1 MVAASPSLT
10 TNALARML
18 EERPDPSAFQPVLQI
33 AGNCF
38 VYVFSLLND
47 TLAFYSSS
55 SSKESIH
62 SLRERDRIFEYKR
75 IARDSIFDVSPLFF
89 SVYSHIITLSLS
101 HADIRKI
108 KNTTGEPESAENTR
122 YRVMIRYVFCL
133 EIIASQIWALFE
145 FLFFHSVA
153 SFFSSGLRDDS
164 SSSSSSALKRC
175 ARENARH
182 HSLTFFFVRLLLLLL
197 LLLLLQR
204 WRLVFS
210 SDVLAKVE
218 SVDRFRYVFQTTQ
231 GGCLLERNPLFVSTI
246 EKRLVFLFLSLIF
259 ILLRK
264 DHFKCAFCRRLTLSL
279 FSLNTFV
286 KNRAT
291 AKVHRRARLG
301 RHVQHGRG
309 QGDADY
315 HAVGSSRSRAIDHG
329 EPAELREEAD
339 DWWWESAAAVRG
351 AAVWAE

>member
-1 MVAASPSLT
+1 M
-10 TNALARML
+10 
-18 EERPDPSAFQPVLQI
+18 
-33 AGNCF
+33 
-38 VYVFSLLND
+38 
-47 TLAFYSSS
+47 
-55 SSKESIH
+55 
-62 SLRERDRIFEYKR
+62 
-75 IARDSIFDVSPLFF
+75 
-89 SVYSHIITLSLS
+89 
-101 HADIRKI
+101 
-108 KNTTGEPESAENTR
+108 
-122 YRVMIRYVFCL
+122 
-133 EIIASQIWALFE
+133 
-145 FLFFHSVA
+145 
-153 SFFSSGLRDDS
+153 
-164 SSSSSSALKRC
+164 
-175 ARENARH
+175 
-182 HSLTFFFVRLLLLLL
+182 
-197 LLLLLQR
+197 
-204 WRLVFS
+204 
-210 SDVLAKVE
+210 LAKVE

-231 GGCLLERNPLFVSTI
+231 GCLLERNPLFVSTI